1 MSTTASVPR
10 TTNFAAIPILLLIS
24 AGALGLGMLAGRP
37 QQGAPTLG
45 MVLQVFVGWSFA
57 ACGIFIW
64 ARRRANRLGPLMA
77 TVGMLWLLGR
87 AMALIPLPVTFTA
100 GSWLSDLWAAAFA
113 AFLLSFPT
121 GRLISRADLAIV
133 GIFLFVSVPLE
144 FVWMLFWVPG
154 NGLNALAIVPDVAA
168 AHVVDTLQRILIS
181 LAAVLLVASL
191 GRRWLRSS
199 GPVRRQMAPVLVGA
213 IAILLQSA
221 SWIYF
226 SSGTTFDP
234 LDDLIFVAQIAIPI
248 SILGVILRTRMARA
262 RVADLVVE
270 LGETP
275 TPARLREALAN
286 ALGDPSLQVAY
297 WSRVLDRFVDAAGQ
311 IVELPVDG
319 AGQAVTVLER
329 NGAPEAAI
337 IHDAVLLEEPG
348 LVASVAG
355 ALWLAVENERLAAEV
370 EEQLT
375 EVRASRARIVA
386 AGDAER
392 RRLERDLH
400 DGAQQRLVALTLALR
415 LAQTRLGDDADP
427 AVKLSLEQ
435 ASQEAKAALSE
446 LRQLAR
452 GIHPQILTEAG
463 LHAAIESLAVR
474 TPGDVSIDIDP
485 MARFD
490 PTVEAIAY
498 FVVSEALANIAKY
511 AEACAV
517 QVRATWQEGVLTVE
531 VTDDGRG
538 GADPQTG
545 TGLRGLLDRVSAA
558 DGTLEVVS
566 PPGGGTRIV
575 ARIPAA
581 RATRAADPTPAGL
594 AT

>member
-1 MSTTASVPR
+1 
-10 TTNFAAIPILLLIS
+10 
-24 AGALGLGMLAGRP
+24 
-37 QQGAPTLG
+37 
-45 MVLQVFVGWSFA
+45 
-57 ACGIFIW
+57 
-64 ARRRANRLGPLMA
+64 
-77 TVGMLWLLGR
+77 
-87 AMALIPLPVTFTA
+87 
-100 GSWLSDLWAAAFA
+100 
-113 AFLLSFPT
+113 
-121 GRLISRADLAIV
+121 
-133 GIFLFVSVPLE
+133 
-144 FVWMLFWVPG
+144 
-154 NGLNALAIVPDVAA
+154 
-168 AHVVDTLQRILIS
+168 
-181 LAAVLLVASL
+181 
-191 GRRWLRSS
+191 
-199 GPVRRQMAPVLVGA
+199 
-213 IAILLQSA
+213 
-221 SWIYF
+221 
-226 SSGTTFDP
+226 
-234 LDDLIFVAQIAIPI
+234 
-248 SILGVILRTRMARA
+248 
-262 RVADLVVE
+262 
-270 LGETP
+270 
-275 TPARLREALAN
+275 
-286 ALGDPSLQVAY
+286 
-297 WSRVLDRFVDAAGQ
+297 
-311 IVELPVDG
+311 
-319 AGQAVTVLER
+319 VTVLER